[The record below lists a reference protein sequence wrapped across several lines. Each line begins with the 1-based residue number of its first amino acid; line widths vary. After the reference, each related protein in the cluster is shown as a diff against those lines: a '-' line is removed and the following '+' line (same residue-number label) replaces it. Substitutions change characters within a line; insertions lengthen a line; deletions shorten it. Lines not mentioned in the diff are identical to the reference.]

1 MEIGD
6 DNTMPSPYLVRPL
19 EHGADVVFHS
29 LTKFLG
35 GHGTSIGGILV
46 DGGTCRGR
54 TYRVEDLTARWLTA
68 KGIVE
73 FYDADRRLMA
83 SVNLF
88 EELAPQQMAA

>member
-1 MEIGD
+1 MTAHPTAEWLARQLTEACGWDPAPRYSIRDRAGA
-6 DNTMPSPYLVRPL
+6 YGL
-19 EHGADVVFHS
+19 EKIV
-29 LTKFLG
+29 
-35 GHGTSIGGILV
+35 I

-73 FYDADRRLMA
+73 FYDADRCLMA

>member
-1 MEIGD
+1 MRVE
-6 DNTMPSPYLVRPL
+6 PQSREVRRLVAAFFRDFGVPTTSLFDL
-19 EHGADVVFHS
+19 EEKIV
-29 LTKFLG
+29 
-35 GHGTSIGGILV
+35 I

-73 FYDADRRLMA
+73 FYDADRCLMA

>member
-1 MEIGD
+1 MRVE
-6 DNTMPSPYLVRPL
+6 PQSREVRKLVAAFFRDFGVPATSLFDL
-19 EHGADVVFHS
+19 EEN
-29 LTKFLG
+29 
-35 GHGTSIGGILV
+35 ILV

-54 TYRVEDLTARWLTA
+54 TYRIEDLTARWLTA

>member
-1 MEIGD
+1 MRVE
-6 DNTMPSPYLVRPL
+6 PQSREVRKLVAAFFRDFGVPTTSLFDL
-19 EHGADVVFHS
+19 EEN
-29 LTKFLG
+29 
-35 GHGTSIGGILV
+35 IIV

-68 KGIVE
+68 EGIVE